1 MSAEILS
8 KSIGPS
14 SRSKLAKLRK
24 IVINAAKKRLE
35 SEMALAFA
43 NATPQ
48 RQGRLPEET
57 IDAQMSALCAR
68 SNALEDGVVSRW
80 PGRDVDPAHVALVP
94 EATALC
100 AEAMAWSVEADTLN
114 SGLPTFLILA
124 ARVFFA
130 AGEHTQTIE
139 YATTSLT
146 FIEWLQAN
154 HEVQN
159 FGEDY
164 LKNLLFLTRVALF
177 ERAKAEFELENF
189 EKARLDLR
197 ATCALER
204 EMGGD
209 LSVYPARYS
218 RELLTNAMALSRRG
232 KPRPL
237 YTPAEID
244 DFNKEVQRGPYTPSL
259 LVCSAC
265 GKASNEGRLS
275 LCKGCDAAWYCGSVC
290 QRANWREHKSACR
303 SVQRKRA
310 AMAGQKHITMLGECP
325 ESAEALEVRGYFFS
339 KDPTGEDVIM
349 RDPET
354 GHLFECLSDF
364 DVMLAGS
371 LPAQIDSEADNV
383 SLASLALGNNNC
395 RDL

>member
-1 MSAEILS
+1 MSVEILS
-8 KSIGPS
+8 KSIGPG

-35 SEMALAFA
+35 SEMALAFRDA
-43 NATPQ
+43 HAQGQ
-48 RQGRLPEET
+48 RHLSEET
-57 IDAQMSALCAR
+57 IKAQVKAFCVR
-68 SNALEDGVVSRW
+68 SNVLEDGLASRW
-80 PGRDVDPAHVALVP
+80 PGRDVDPAQVALVP

-100 AEAMAWSVEADTLN
+100 AEAMAWSVEVDYFSAAF
-114 SGLPTFLILA
+114 PTFLILA

-139 YATTSLT
+139 YATTGLT
-146 FIEWLQAN
+146 FIEWLQADPDFQTDDEAYVN
-154 HEVQN
+154 
-159 FGEDY
+159 
-164 LKNLLFLTRVALF
+164 NLLFQMRFALF
-177 ERAKAEFELENF
+177 ERAKAEVELENF
-189 EKARLDLR
+189 ENARLDLR
-197 ATCALER
+197 AACALER
-204 EMGGD
+204 ELGND

-218 RELLTNAMALSRRG
+218 RELLTTAMALNRRG

-275 LCKGCDAAWYCGSVC
+275 LCKGCDAAWYCGKPC

-303 SVQRKRA
+303 SLQRKRA
-310 AMAGQKHITMLGECP
+310 AMAGRNHVTMVSDNP
-325 ESAEALEVRGYFFS
+325 ESAEALEVRGYCFTS
-339 KDPTGEDVIM
+339 DPTGEDIIM

-354 GHLFECLSDF
+354 GQLFECLSNF
-364 DVMLAGS
+364 DVIMTS
-371 LPAQIDSEADNV
+371 LPAQIMSEADNV
-383 SLASLALGNNNC
+383 SLASLSLGNNNC